1 MLIRQNQLS
10 LSDYENFCR
19 LSVLTDRPRGP
30 QKASKF
36 GHKLWETQNRTEAE
50 SDFGY
55 KYVRSLVPT
64 CIYMY
69 IYIICIWQKLNACA
83 TAKKTTWAHMLCRAG
98 IDTEIRRLDR
108 LLAKKRTELNRSDLS
123 LTGVCRGKAAYG
135 LAAVNKQKGI

>member
-69 IYIICIWQKLNACA
+69 IYILYVYDKSSTPAQPPRKL
-83 TAKKTTWAHMLCRAG
+83 L
-98 IDTEIRRLDR
+98 E
-108 LLAKKRTELNRSDLS
+108 RTCSVEL
-123 LTGVCRGKAAYG
+123 G
-135 LAAVNKQKGI
+135 